1 MFSNTY
7 ESPAMKRKRMKF
19 GAWLHKLHN
28 KKRRVARPGFI
39 VDEASMLVVGR
50 AVAPFLHN
58 VRGMRYEKG
67 KLIPRHS

>member
-28 KKRRVARPGFI
+28 KKRRIARPGFI
-39 VDEASMLVVGR
+39 VDEASMQVVRR
-50 AVAPFLHN
+50 AVAPFLPN